1 MMRKTFF
8 VLSFSLFTFA
18 CSANTLSKD
27 MDDDN
32 AKIVNKE
39 ELMKLPLKDIVKT
52 YYDKKF
58 YLGTANHAKLFGQLS
73 TEIMDREFNYV
84 TPSNDFKQS
93 YIHPTFD
100 RWRWENSDAW
110 IQHANKNDL
119 VIRIH
124 GPISPQ
130 TSPWAREDD
139 RTKEEMSKMLDEYMI
154 ALCNKYGKEP
164 SVLWLDVV
172 NETIVPKPI
181 KDALGNQ
188 EPGEWF
194 GPREGTDKWE
204 NPWTILGFDES
215 SDLKVPIYID
225 RAFELANTHAP
236 SVKQIINQHGN
247 FEEVVWEKMKELVH
261 YLRVDKGR
269 KVDGLGWQA
278 HIDMGWE
285 KIPGNL
291 ERLDA
296 VIKWCHKNNLEF
308 HVTEMNV
315 WNKELG
321 VNKEKEQ
328 AETYTAVLDV
338 LLKNSKFG
346 VTGLNFWNIR
356 DEDTPN
362 QEWKGCLWDNE
373 GRARLA
379 YDEIKKTL
387 INNIK

>member
-1 MMRKTFF
+1 MRKTFF

>member
-1 MMRKTFF
+1 MRKTSI
-8 VLSFSLFTFA
+8 VLFFSLLTFA
-18 CSANTLSKD
+18 CSANISPKD
-27 MDDDN
+27 IVEDN
-32 AKIVNKE
+32 AKLVNKE
-39 ELMKLPLKDIVKT
+39 ELMKLPLKDIVKKH
-52 YYDKKF
+52 YDKKF

-73 TEIMDREFNYV
+73 MDIMDREFSYV

-100 RWRWENSDAW
+100 RWRWENSDEW
-110 IQHANKNDL
+110 INYAKKNDL
-119 VIRIH
+119 VVRIH

-130 TSPWAREDD
+130 TSPWARADN

-154 ALCNKYGKEP
+154 ALCNKYGNE
-164 SVLWLDVV
+164 SRVLWLDVV

-181 KDALGNQ
+181 KDPLGNQ
-188 EPGEWF
+188 EPGDWF

-215 SDLKVPIYID
+215 SKLRVPIYID
-225 RAFELANTHAP
+225 RAFELSNTYAP
-236 SVKQIINQHGN
+236 NVKQIINQHGN
-247 FEEVVWEKMKELVH
+247 FEEVVWEKMKDLVH
-261 YLRVDKGR
+261 YLQNDKGR
-269 KVDGLGWQA
+269 KIDGLGWQA

-296 VIKWCHKNNLEF
+296 IIKWCHKNDLEF

-321 VNKEKEQ
+321 TNKEKEQ
-328 AETYTAVLDV
+328 AETYVAVLEV
-338 LLKNSKFG
+338 LLKNSQFG
-346 VTGLNFWNIR
+346 VTGLNFWNVR

-362 QEWKGCLWDNE
+362 QEWKGCLWNNE
-373 GRARLA
+373 GQARLA